1 MGHQTCRYRNF
12 AKQMWRCLKVT
23 CLFTLQM
30 HTLKGGEVVDYWI
43 KHWQACSPSEKESQS
58 VEKIWLR
65 KATLPKVRR
74 WSHPNIINSYCLKDT
89 YIHAY
94 IYTTS
99 YIHVLLYCITLY
111 YIISYNI
118 KEFHIISYH
127 ISCVGMLLYY
137 ILLQYIMLC
146 YVIWHY
152 IILSYIVLYI

>member
-111 YIISYNI
+111 YIVLYYVI
-118 KEFHIISYH
+118 
-127 ISCVGMLLYY
+127 LLYILCHIYTYIY
-137 ILLQYIMLC
+137 ILCCIILYIF
-146 YVIWHY
+146 YFIIFHY
-152 IILSYIVLYI
+152 IVIYVVLLYHKS